1 MIAQSLFDF
10 DRELLLLLNGSDSA
24 VMDNFMFVL
33 TSGATWI
40 PLYAVLMYIVVKN
53 NETMSQILLVVG
65 CSALCVFLADGV
77 ADFIAKPYFQ
87 RWRPSNDPMLKYT
100 IAIVEGVRGSDYGF
114 FSAHAANTFSLALF
128 FSLLVRSRLM
138 TTLMVGWS
146 LLNCYTRMYL
156 GLHYPGDILCG
167 LLWGS
172 IAGAIAYLVYVK
184 VYYRISPH
192 IKYISSQYTSSGYNL
207 SDINTVVL
215 TFLLI
220 LIYALFRAL
229 IMV

>member
-1 MIAQSLFDF
+1 MIAQSLYDF

-33 TSGATWI
+33 TSGTTWI

-167 LLWGS
+167 LLCEN
-172 IAGAIAYLVYVK
+172 IAGAIAYLVYLK

>member
-1 MIAQSLFDF
+1 MIAQSLYDF

-33 TSGATWI
+33 TSGTTWI

-167 LLWGS
+167 W
-172 IAGAIAYLVYVK
+172 
-184 VYYRISPH
+184 
-192 IKYISSQYTSSGYNL
+192 
-207 SDINTVVL
+207 
-215 TFLLI
+215 
-220 LIYALFRAL
+220 
-229 IMV
+229 